1 MGKYTSYK
9 ILPEFKLIICNYQGD
24 ISVKDVMQL
33 TQTFVGDE
41 LFDPDF
47 NVLIDFRNS
56 LAIGFGLDIA
66 DYVKFFKKT
75 VILNG
80 KVLVGILY
88 ATPNQEFLLKIYK
101 GFSKILNLEI
111 EYFKQVEPCLEWMRF
126 SGNEADLVI
135 QALNSIK
142 TATTQ

>member
-41 LFDPDF
+41 LFDPEF
-47 NVLIDFRNS
+47 NVLIDFRKS
-56 LAIGFGLDIA
+56 LAIGFGMDIP
-66 DYVKFFKKT
+66 DYVNFFKKT
-75 VILNG
+75 VILKG
-80 KVLVGILY
+80 KVMVGILY
-88 ATPNQEFLLKIYK
+88 STPNQEFLLKIYK
-101 GFSKILNLEI
+101 GFSRLMNLEI
-111 EYFKQVEPCLEWMRF
+111 EYFKQVEPCLDWMRF
-126 SGNEADLVI
+126 SPNEADLVI

-142 TATTQ
+142 TATT

>member
-41 LFDPDF
+41 LFDPEF

-75 VILNG
+75 VILKG
-80 KVLVGILY
+80 KVMVGILY

>member
-41 LFDPDF
+41 LFDPEF

-75 VILNG
+75 VILKG
-80 KVLVGILY
+80 KVMVGILY

-126 SGNEADLVI
+126 SPNEADLVI

-142 TATTQ
+142 TATT

>member
-41 LFDPDF
+41 RFDPEF

-66 DYVKFFKKT
+66 DYVSFFKKT
-75 VILNG
+75 VTLKG
-80 KVLVGILY
+80 KVMVGILY
-88 ATPNQEFLLKIYK
+88 STPNQEFLLKIYK
-101 GFSKILNLEI
+101 GFSKLLNLET
-111 EYFKQVEPCLEWMRF
+111 EYFKQVEPCLDWMRF
-126 SGNEADLVI
+126 SDNEADMVI
-135 QALNSIK
+135 QTLNSIK
-142 TATTQ
+142 TTPNC

>member
-142 TATTQ
+142 TATT